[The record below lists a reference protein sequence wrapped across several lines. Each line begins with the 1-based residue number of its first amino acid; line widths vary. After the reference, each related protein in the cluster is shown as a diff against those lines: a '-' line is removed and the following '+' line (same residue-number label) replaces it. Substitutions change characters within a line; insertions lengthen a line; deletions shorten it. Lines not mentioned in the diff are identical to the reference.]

1 MSDSLFRK
9 KSIDKIVADAAS
21 GVNDGHGGGS
31 LKKVLGVRDLTFMGI
46 AAVVGAGIF
55 STIGTAAFN
64 GGPGIVFLFVI
75 TAVTCGFSALCYA
88 EFASRVPIAGSAY
101 TYAYVSF
108 GELIAWIIGWA
119 LILEYAI
126 GNIVVAISWSG
137 YFNNLLEGFHI
148 GLPGWLA
155 TNASNAQVGY
165 EEALKTISSG
175 QSLETATKNAKMGYD
190 AILHAPVIGGWKFI
204 INLPALIIVFL
215 ITMLAYVGI
224 KESKRSTNF
233 MVIFKII
240 VIIFVIIM
248 GFFYVDTKN
257 WDPFLPNGFGG
268 VLAGVSAVFYAYIGF
283 DAISTTAEE
292 CKNPQR
298 DLPRGMIYSL
308 LICTVLYILIALVL
322 TGMVHFSELKVDDP
336 LAYVFEKLHLNK
348 IGYLI
353 SVSAVVATTSV
364 LLVFQLGQ
372 PRIWMSMSRDG
383 LLPKQFAKVHPK
395 FQTPSFATIVTGF
408 LVGIPSLFV
417 SSSTMTDL
425 TSIGTLFAF
434 VLVCFGVLVLPKI
447 ARVKGGSAFQLPYFN
462 GKYIIPALVLIMAI
476 LFRTR
481 IIEALTHL
489 NSEGYQEVL
498 FLVFM
503 VIAIVTAVKS
513 FLHSYSIIPIIG
525 ALSCLYLMIEIP
537 AISWLWFFAWMGL
550 GLTIYFLYGRKRS
563 VLAK

>member
-383 LLPKQFAKVHPK
+383 LLPKQFARVHPK